1 MDYYVNEF
9 LKAHQLKV
17 DDIFRVT
24 ETGKIVKVDSNG
36 SFIDCNTESVLNLG
50 EVFSI
55 LSGAYSIE
63 KDTTRYMYGDEYYY
77 VDTNNNVVR
86 DVWEDDIFD
95 YAMLYMG
102 NVFTTRLEAE
112 SAKDNIINL
121 CHDINTKKDDLEE
134 VGFNNF
140 TATPKVEKKQS
151 IAEKFKSHIN
161 SKEDTKDTDNS
172 GISSLVMSIDKDDIK
187 SGNYKG
193 YTLRHRGGKV
203 DKKDFSINADSLYDA
218 LQEAFKKGFNS

>member
-24 ETGKIVKVDSNG
+24 ETGKIVKVDSGG
-36 SFIDCNTESVLNLG
+36 SFIDCNTDSVLNLG

-63 KDTTRYMYGDEYYY
+63 KDTTRYMYGDEYYFVSTKDSVKKGTWTDSIY
-77 VDTNNNVVR
+77 
-86 DVWEDDIFD
+86 D
-95 YAMLYMG
+95 YALLYMG

-140 TATPKVEKKQS
+140 TDTKVEKRQS

-161 SKEDTKDTDNS
+161 AKEDTKDTDDS

>member
-9 LKAHQLKV
+9 LKAHQLEV

-63 KDTTRYMYGDEYYY
+63 KDTTRYMYGDEYYF
-77 VDTNNNVVR
+77 VSNK
-86 DVWEDDIFD
+86 DIVKKGTWTDSIYD
-95 YAMLYMG
+95 YALLYIG

-121 CHDINTKKDDLEE
+121 CHDINTKRDDLEE

-140 TATPKVEKKQS
+140 TDTKEEKKQS
-151 IAEKFKSHIN
+151 IADKFKLSKTN
-161 SKEDTKDTDNS
+161 TTKEDTDDS

>member
-9 LKAHQLKV
+9 LKAHQLEV

-24 ETGKIVKVDSNG
+24 ETGKIVRVDSNG
-36 SFIDCNTESVLNLG
+36 SFIDCNTDSVLNLG

-63 KDTTRYMYGDEYYY
+63 KDTTRYMYGDEYYF
-77 VDTNNNVVR
+77 VSNK
-86 DVWEDDIFD
+86 DIVKKGTWTDSIYD
-95 YAMLYMG
+95 YALLYMG

-121 CHDINTKKDDLEE
+121 CHDINTKRDDLEE

-140 TATPKVEKKQS
+140 TDTKEEKKQS
-151 IAEKFKSHIN
+151 IADKFKLSKTN
-161 SKEDTKDTDNS
+161 TTKEDTDDS

>member
-24 ETGKIVKVDSNG
+24 ETGKIVKVDSDG
-36 SFIDCNTESVLNLG
+36 SFIDCNTDSVLNLG

-63 KDTTRYMYGDEYYY
+63 KDTTRYMCGDEYYY

-112 SAKDNIINL
+112 SSKDNIINL
-121 CHDINTKKDDLEE
+121 CHDINTKRDDLEE

-140 TATPKVEKKQS
+140 TSTPKVEKKQS

-161 SKEDTKDTDNS
+161 AKEDTKDT
-172 GISSLVMSIDKDDIK
+172 DDIK

-218 LQEAFKKGFNS
+218 LQEAFKRGLIPNKSR

>member
-121 CHDINTKKDDLEE
+121 CHDINTKRDDLEE

-140 TATPKVEKKQS
+140 TSTPKVEKKQS
-151 IAEKFKSHIN
+151 IAEKFKLSKTN
-161 SKEDTKDTDNS
+161 TTKEDTDDS
-172 GISSLVMSIDKDDIK
+172 GISSLVMSIDTDDIK

>member
-63 KDTTRYMYGDEYYY
+63 KDTTRYMCGDEYYY

-140 TATPKVEKKQS
+140 TDTKVEKKQS
-151 IAEKFKSHIN
+151 IAEKLKSHIN
-161 SKEDTKDTDNS
+161 AKEDTKDIDS
-172 GISSLVMSIDKDDIK
+172 GISSLVMSIDTDDIK

>member
-24 ETGKIVKVDSNG
+24 ETGKIVKVDSDG
-36 SFIDCNTESVLNLG
+36 SFIDCNTDSVLNLG

-63 KDTTRYMYGDEYYY
+63 KDTTRYVCGDEYYY
-77 VDTNNNVVR
+77 VNTNNEVVR
-86 DVWEDDIFD
+86 DIWEDDIFD
-95 YAMLYMG
+95 YAVLNMG
-102 NVFTTRLEAE
+102 NVFSSQEEAE

-121 CHDINTKKDDLEE
+121 CHDINTKRDDLEE

-140 TATPKVEKKQS
+140 TDTKEEKKQS
-151 IAEKFKSHIN
+151 IAEKFKL
-161 SKEDTKDTDNS
+161 TKDTTDTDDS

>member
-9 LKAHQLKV
+9 LKAHQLEV

-24 ETGKIVKVDSNG
+24 ETGKIVRVDSNG
-36 SFIDCNTESVLNLG
+36 SFIDCNTDSVLNLG

-63 KDTTRYMYGDEYYY
+63 KDTTRYMYGDEYYF
-77 VDTNNNVVR
+77 VSNK
-86 DVWEDDIFD
+86 DIVKKGTWTDSIYD
-95 YAMLYMG
+95 YALLYMG

-121 CHDINTKKDDLEE
+121 CHDINTKRDDLEE

-140 TATPKVEKKQS
+140 TDTKEEKKQS
-151 IAEKFKSHIN
+151 IADKFKLSKTN
-161 SKEDTKDTDNS
+161 TTKEDTDDS
-172 GISSLVMSIDKDDIK
+172 GISSLVLSIDKDDIK

>member
-63 KDTTRYMYGDEYYY
+63 KDTTRYMYGDEYYF
-77 VDTNNNVVR
+77 VSNK
-86 DVWEDDIFD
+86 DIVKKGTWTDSIYD
-95 YAMLYMG
+95 YALLYMG
-102 NVFTTRLEAE
+102 NVFTTRLEAD

-121 CHDINTKKDDLEE
+121 CHDINT
-134 VGFNNF
+134 NNI
-140 TATPKVEKKQS
+140 TATPKVEKRQS

-161 SKEDTKDTDNS
+161 AKEDTDDS

>member
-9 LKAHQLKV
+9 LKAHQLEV

-63 KDTTRYMYGDEYYY
+63 KDTTRYMYGDEYYF
-77 VDTNNNVVR
+77 VSNK
-86 DVWEDDIFD
+86 DIVKKGTWTDSIYD
-95 YAMLYMG
+95 YALLYMG
-102 NVFTTRLEAE
+102 NVFSTRLEAE

-121 CHDINTKKDDLEE
+121 CHDINTKRDDLEE

-140 TATPKVEKKQS
+140 TDTKEEKKQS
-151 IAEKFKSHIN
+151 IADKFKLSKTN
-161 SKEDTKDTDNS
+161 TTKEDTDDS

>member
-9 LKAHQLKV
+9 LKAHQLEV
-17 DDIFRVT
+17 DDIFRVI

-63 KDTTRYMYGDEYYY
+63 KDTTRYMYGDEYYF
-77 VDTNNNVVR
+77 VSNK
-86 DVWEDDIFD
+86 DIVKKGTWTDSIYD
-95 YAMLYMG
+95 YALLYMG

-121 CHDINTKKDDLEE
+121 CHDINTKRDDLEE

-140 TATPKVEKKQS
+140 TDTKEEKKQS
-151 IAEKFKSHIN
+151 IADKFKLSKTN
-161 SKEDTKDTDNS
+161 TTKEDTDDS

>member
-1 MDYYVNEF
+1 MDYYVKEF
-9 LKAHQLKV
+9 LKTNNLKV
-17 DDIFRVT
+17 DDIFKVT
-24 ETGKIVKVDSNG
+24 ETGKLVKVVENG
-36 SFIDCNTESVLNLG
+36 SFVDCTTEEVLNLG

-63 KDTTRYMYGDEYYY
+63 KDTTRYMCGDGYYY

-112 SAKDNIINL
+112 SSKDNIINL
-121 CHDINTKKDDLEE
+121 CHDVNTKRDDLEE

-140 TATPKVEKKQS
+140 TSTPKVEKKQS

-161 SKEDTKDTDNS
+161 AKEDTKDTDDS
-172 GISSLVMSIDKDDIK
+172 GISSLVMSIDTDDIK

>member
-63 KDTTRYMYGDEYYY
+63 KDTTRYMYGDEYYFVSTKDSVKKGTWTDSIY
-77 VDTNNNVVR
+77 
-86 DVWEDDIFD
+86 D
-95 YAMLYMG
+95 YALLYMG

-140 TATPKVEKKQS
+140 TDTKVEKRQS
-151 IAEKFKSHIN
+151 IAEKFKSRIN
-161 SKEDTKDTDNS
+161 AKEDTDDS
-172 GISSLVMSIDKDDIK
+172 GISSLVMSIDTDDIK

>member
-24 ETGKIVKVDSNG
+24 ETGKIVKVDSDG
-36 SFIDCNTESVLNLG
+36 SFIDCNTDSVLNLG

-55 LSGAYSIE
+55 LSGAYQVE
-63 KDTTRYMYGDEYYY
+63 KDTTRYVCGDEYYY
-77 VDTNNNVVR
+77 VNTNNEVVR
-86 DVWEDDIFD
+86 DIWEDDIFD
-95 YAMLYMG
+95 YAVLNMG
-102 NVFTTRLEAE
+102 NVFSSQEEAE
-112 SAKDNIINL
+112 SAKDAIMDL
-121 CHDINTKKDDLEE
+121 CHSINTKKDDLEE

-140 TATPKVEKKQS
+140 TDTKVEKKQS

-161 SKEDTKDTDNS
+161 AKEDTDDS

>member
-63 KDTTRYMYGDEYYY
+63 KDTTRYMYGDEYYFVSTKDSVKKGTWTDSIY
-77 VDTNNNVVR
+77 
-86 DVWEDDIFD
+86 D
-95 YAMLYMG
+95 YALLYMG

-140 TATPKVEKKQS
+140 TDTKVEKRQS
-151 IAEKFKSHIN
+151 IAEKFKLSKTN
-161 SKEDTKDTDNS
+161 TTKEDTDDR

>member
-9 LKAHQLKV
+9 LKAHQLEV

-63 KDTTRYMYGDEYYY
+63 KDTTRYMYGDEYYF
-77 VDTNNNVVR
+77 VSNK
-86 DVWEDDIFD
+86 DIVKKGTWTDSIYD
-95 YAMLYMG
+95 YALLYMG

-121 CHDINTKKDDLEE
+121 CHDINTKRDDLEE

-140 TATPKVEKKQS
+140 TDTKEEKKQS
-151 IAEKFKSHIN
+151 IADKFKLSKTN
-161 SKEDTKDTDNS
+161 TTKEDTDDS

>member
-24 ETGKIVKVDSNG
+24 ETGKIVKVDSDG
-36 SFIDCNTESVLNLG
+36 SFIDCNTDSVLNLG

-63 KDTTRYMYGDEYYY
+63 KDTTRYMYGDEYYFVSTKDSVKKGTWTDSIY
-77 VDTNNNVVR
+77 
-86 DVWEDDIFD
+86 D
-95 YAMLYMG
+95 YALLYMG

-121 CHDINTKKDDLEE
+121 CHDINTKKEE

-140 TATPKVEKKQS
+140 TDTKVEKKQS

-161 SKEDTKDTDNS
+161 AKEDTKDTDS

>member
-17 DDIFRVT
+17 DDIFRVI
-24 ETGKIVKVDSNG
+24 ETGKVVKVDSNG
-36 SFIDCNTESVLNLG
+36 SFIDCNTDSVLNLG

-55 LSGAYSIE
+55 LSGAYRIG
-63 KDTTRYMYGDEYYY
+63 KDTTRYMYGDEYYF
-77 VDTNNNVVR
+77 VSTMN
-86 DVWEDDIFD
+86 DVKKGTWTDSIYD
-95 YAMLYMG
+95 YALLHMG

-121 CHDINTKKDDLEE
+121 CHGINTKRDDLEE

-140 TATPKVEKKQS
+140 TDTKEEKKQS
-151 IAEKFKSHIN
+151 ISEKFKMTSVN
-161 SKEDTKDTDNS
+161 DTKDDTDDS

-203 DKKDFSINADSLYDA
+203 DKKDFSINASSLYDA

>member
-24 ETGKIVKVDSNG
+24 ETGKIVKVDSDG

-140 TATPKVEKKQS
+140 TDTKVEKKQS

-161 SKEDTKDTDNS
+161 AKEDTKDIDS

>member
-24 ETGKIVKVDSNG
+24 ETGKIVKVDSDG

-63 KDTTRYMYGDEYYY
+63 KDTTRYMCGDEYYY

-121 CHDINTKKDDLEE
+121 CHDINTKRDDLEE

-140 TATPKVEKKQS
+140 TDTKVEKRQS
-151 IAEKFKSHIN
+151 IAEKFKSRIN
-161 SKEDTKDTDNS
+161 AKEDTDDS
-172 GISSLVMSIDKDDIK
+172 GISSLVMSIDTDDIK

>member
-9 LKAHQLKV
+9 LKAHQLEV

-63 KDTTRYMYGDEYYY
+63 KDTTRYMYGDEYYF
-77 VDTNNNVVR
+77 VSNK
-86 DVWEDDIFD
+86 DIVKKGTWTDSIYD
-95 YAMLYMG
+95 YALLYMG

-121 CHDINTKKDDLEE
+121 CHDINTKRDDLEE

-140 TATPKVEKKQS
+140 TDTKEEKKQS
-151 IAEKFKSHIN
+151 IADKFKLSKTN
-161 SKEDTKDTDNS
+161 TTKEDTDDS
-172 GISSLVMSIDKDDIK
+172 GISSLVMSIDTDDIK

>member
-63 KDTTRYMYGDEYYY
+63 KDTTRYMYGDEYYF
-77 VDTNNNVVR
+77 VSNK
-86 DVWEDDIFD
+86 DIVKKGTWTDSIYD
-95 YAMLYMG
+95 YALLYMG

-121 CHDINTKKDDLEE
+121 CHDINTKRDDLEE

-140 TATPKVEKKQS
+140 TDTKEEKKQS
-151 IAEKFKSHIN
+151 IADKFKLSKTN
-161 SKEDTKDTDNS
+161 TTKEDTDDS

>member
-24 ETGKIVKVDSNG
+24 ETGKIVKVDSDG
-36 SFIDCNTESVLNLG
+36 SFIDCNTDSVLNLG

-55 LSGAYSIE
+55 LSGAYQVE
-63 KDTTRYMYGDEYYY
+63 KDTTRYVCGDEYYY
-77 VDTNNNVVR
+77 VNTNNEVVR

-121 CHDINTKKDDLEE
+121 CHDVNTKKDDLEE

-151 IAEKFKSHIN
+151 IAEKFKL
-161 SKEDTKDTDNS
+161 TKDTTDTDDS
-172 GISSLVMSIDKDDIK
+172 GISSLVMSIDTDDIK

-193 YTLRHRGGKV
+193 YTLLHRGGKV

>member
-17 DDIFRVT
+17 DDIFRVI
-24 ETGKIVKVDSNG
+24 ETGKVVKVDSDG
-36 SFIDCNTESVLNLG
+36 SFIDCNTDSVLNLG

-63 KDTTRYMYGDEYYY
+63 KDTTRYMYGDEYYFVSTKDSVKKGTWTDSIY
-77 VDTNNNVVR
+77 
-86 DVWEDDIFD
+86 D
-95 YAMLYMG
+95 YALLYMG

-140 TATPKVEKKQS
+140 TDTPKVEKKQS
-151 IAEKFKSHIN
+151 IAEKFKL
-161 SKEDTKDTDNS
+161 SKEDTDNS
-172 GISSLVMSIDKDDIK
+172 GISSLVMSIDTDDIK

-218 LQEAFKKGFNS
+218 LQKAFKNGFNS

>member
-9 LKAHQLKV
+9 LKAHQLEV

-55 LSGAYSIE
+55 LSGAYSIV
-63 KDTTRYMYGDEYYY
+63 KDTTRYMYGDEYYF
-77 VDTNNNVVR
+77 VSNK
-86 DVWEDDIFD
+86 DIVKKGTWTDSIYD
-95 YAMLYMG
+95 YALLYMG

-121 CHDINTKKDDLEE
+121 CHDINTKRDDLEE

-140 TATPKVEKKQS
+140 TDTKEEKKQS
-151 IAEKFKSHIN
+151 IADKFKLSKTN
-161 SKEDTKDTDNS
+161 TTKEDTDDS
-172 GISSLVMSIDKDDIK
+172 GISSLVMSIDTDDIK

>member
-24 ETGKIVKVDSNG
+24 ETGKIVKVDSDG

-63 KDTTRYMYGDEYYY
+63 KDTTRYMYGDEYYFVSTKDSVKKGTWTDSIY
-77 VDTNNNVVR
+77 
-86 DVWEDDIFD
+86 D
-95 YAMLYMG
+95 YALLYMG

-140 TATPKVEKKQS
+140 TDTKVEKKQS

-161 SKEDTKDTDNS
+161 AKEDTKDTDS
-172 GISSLVMSIDKDDIK
+172 GISSLVMSIDTDDIK

-193 YTLRHRGGKV
+193 YTLRHHGGKV

>member
-9 LKAHQLKV
+9 LKSHQLKV

-24 ETGKIVKVDSNG
+24 ETGKIVKVDSDG

-63 KDTTRYMYGDEYYY
+63 KDTTRYMYGDEYYF
-77 VDTNNNVVR
+77 VSNK
-86 DVWEDDIFD
+86 DIVKKGTWTDSIYD
-95 YAMLYMG
+95 YALLYMG
-102 NVFTTRLEAE
+102 NLFPTRLEAE

-121 CHDINTKKDDLEE
+121 CHDINTKRDDLEE

-151 IAEKFKSHIN
+151 IAEKFKLSKTT
-161 SKEDTKDTDNS
+161 KEDKDDS

>member
-24 ETGKIVKVDSNG
+24 ETGKIVKVDSDG
-36 SFIDCNTESVLNLG
+36 SFIDCNTDSVLNLG

-63 KDTTRYMYGDEYYY
+63 KDTTRYMYGDEYYFVSTKDSVKKGTWTDSIY
-77 VDTNNNVVR
+77 
-86 DVWEDDIFD
+86 D
-95 YAMLYMG
+95 YALLYMG

-140 TATPKVEKKQS
+140 TDTKVEKKQS

-161 SKEDTKDTDNS
+161 AKEDTKDIDS

>member
-24 ETGKIVKVDSNG
+24 ETGKIVKVDSDG
-36 SFIDCNTESVLNLG
+36 SFIDCNTDSVLNLG

-63 KDTTRYMYGDEYYY
+63 KDTTRYMCGDEYYY

-121 CHDINTKKDDLEE
+121 CHDINTKRDDLEE

-140 TATPKVEKKQS
+140 TSTPKVEKKQS
-151 IAEKFKSHIN
+151 IAEKFKLSKTN
-161 SKEDTKDTDNS
+161 TTKEDTDDS
-172 GISSLVMSIDKDDIK
+172 GISSLVMSIDTDDIK

>member
-24 ETGKIVKVDSNG
+24 ETGKIVKVDSDG
-36 SFIDCNTESVLNLG
+36 SFIDCNTDSVLNLG

-63 KDTTRYMYGDEYYY
+63 KDTTRYMCGGEYYY

-86 DVWEDDIFD
+86 DVWEDDIYD
-95 YAMLYMG
+95 YALLYMG

-161 SKEDTKDTDNS
+161 AKEDTDDS
-172 GISSLVMSIDKDDIK
+172 GISSLVMSIDTDDIK

-203 DKKDFSINADSLYDA
+203 DKKDFSISADSLYDA

>member
-9 LKAHQLKV
+9 LKANQLKV

-161 SKEDTKDTDNS
+161 AKEDTDDS

>member
-24 ETGKIVKVDSNG
+24 ETGKIVKVDSDG

-63 KDTTRYMYGDEYYY
+63 KDMTRYLYGDEYYF
-77 VDTNNNVVR
+77 VSNK
-86 DVWEDDIFD
+86 DIVKKGTWTDSIYD
-95 YAMLYMG
+95 YALLYMG
-102 NVFTTRLEAE
+102 NVFTTRLEAD

-121 CHDINTKKDDLEE
+121 CHDINTKRNDLEE

-140 TATPKVEKKQS
+140 TDTPKVEKKQS

-161 SKEDTKDTDNS
+161 AKEDTDDS

>member
-24 ETGKIVKVDSNG
+24 ETGKIVKVDSDG
-36 SFIDCNTESVLNLG
+36 SFIDCNTDSVLNLG

-63 KDTTRYMYGDEYYY
+63 KDTTRYMYGDEYYFVSTKDSVKKGTWTDSIY
-77 VDTNNNVVR
+77 
-86 DVWEDDIFD
+86 D
-95 YAMLYMG
+95 YALLYMG

-140 TATPKVEKKQS
+140 TDTKVEKKQS

-161 SKEDTKDTDNS
+161 AKEDTKDTDS
-172 GISSLVMSIDKDDIK
+172 GISSLVMSIDTDDIK

-193 YTLRHRGGKV
+193 YTLRHHGGKV

>member
-24 ETGKIVKVDSNG
+24 ETGKIVKVDSDG
-36 SFIDCNTESVLNLG
+36 SFIDCNTDSVLNLG

-63 KDTTRYMYGDEYYY
+63 KDTTRYMYGDEYYF
-77 VDTNNNVVR
+77 VSTNDSVKKGTWT
-86 DVWEDDIFD
+86 DSIYD
-95 YAMLYMG
+95 YALLYMG

-140 TATPKVEKKQS
+140 TDTKVEKKQS

-161 SKEDTKDTDNS
+161 AKEDTKDTDS
-172 GISSLVMSIDKDDIK
+172 GISSLVMSIDTDDIK

>member
-9 LKAHQLKV
+9 LKAHQLEV

-24 ETGKIVKVDSNG
+24 ETGKIVKVDSDG
-36 SFIDCNTESVLNLG
+36 SFIDCNTDSVLNLG

-63 KDTTRYMYGDEYYY
+63 KDTTRYLYGDEYYY

-140 TATPKVEKKQS
+140 TDTKVEKKQS

-161 SKEDTKDTDNS
+161 AKEDTKDTDS

>member
-24 ETGKIVKVDSNG
+24 ETCKIVKVDSNG

-63 KDTTRYMYGDEYYY
+63 KDTTRYMYGDEYYF
-77 VDTNNNVVR
+77 VSNK
-86 DVWEDDIFD
+86 DIVKKGTWTDSIYD
-95 YAMLYMG
+95 YALLYMG

-121 CHDINTKKDDLEE
+121 CHDINTKRDDLEE

-140 TATPKVEKKQS
+140 TSTPKVEKKQS

-161 SKEDTKDTDNS
+161 AKEDTKDTDDS
-172 GISSLVMSIDKDDIK
+172 GISSLVMSIDTDDIK

>member
-63 KDTTRYMYGDEYYY
+63 KDTTRYLYGDEYYFVSTKDSVKKGTWTDSIY
-77 VDTNNNVVR
+77 
-86 DVWEDDIFD
+86 D
-95 YAMLYMG
+95 YALLYMG

-134 VGFNNF
+134 VGFSNF
-140 TATPKVEKKQS
+140 TDTKEEKKQS
-151 IAEKFKSHIN
+151 IAEKFKL
-161 SKEDTKDTDNS
+161 SKGDADDS
-172 GISSLVMSIDKDDIK
+172 GISSLVMSIDTDDIK

>member
-24 ETGKIVKVDSNG
+24 ETGKIVKVDSDG

-63 KDTTRYMYGDEYYY
+63 KDTTRYMYGDEYYF
-77 VDTNNNVVR
+77 VSNK
-86 DVWEDDIFD
+86 DIVKKGTWTDSIYD
-95 YAMLYMG
+95 YALLYMG
-102 NVFTTRLEAE
+102 NLFPTRLEAE

-121 CHDINTKKDDLEE
+121 CHDINTKRDDLEE

-151 IAEKFKSHIN
+151 IAEKFKLSKTT
-161 SKEDTKDTDNS
+161 KEDKDDS

>member
-24 ETGKIVKVDSNG
+24 ETGKIVKVDSDG
-36 SFIDCNTESVLNLG
+36 SFIDCNTDSVLNLG

-63 KDTTRYMYGDEYYY
+63 KDTTRYMYGDEYYFVSTKDSVKKGTWTDSIY
-77 VDTNNNVVR
+77 
-86 DVWEDDIFD
+86 D
-95 YAMLYMG
+95 YALLYMG

-140 TATPKVEKKQS
+140 TDTKVEKKQS

-161 SKEDTKDTDNS
+161 AKEDTKDTDS
-172 GISSLVMSIDKDDIK
+172 GISSLVMSIDTDDIK